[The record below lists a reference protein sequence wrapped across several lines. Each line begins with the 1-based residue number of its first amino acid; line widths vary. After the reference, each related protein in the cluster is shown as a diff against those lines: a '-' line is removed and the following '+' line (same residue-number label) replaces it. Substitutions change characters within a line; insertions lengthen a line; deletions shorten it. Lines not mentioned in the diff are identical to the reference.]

1 MGEKQGHTSA
11 LDWTETTFDAAHKG
25 EFAEQIHGHTWHVR
39 IFWAAKPVRDAR
51 FMHARLRQYLEAAFE
66 HRLLDDVITE
76 PTNYGV
82 AKALLQLMGDDITVI
97 EVWRGGICPCGVRV
111 ER

>member
-1 MGEKQGHTSA
+1 MGEKQGHTLA

-25 EFAEQIHGHTWHVR
+25 DFAEQVHGHTWHVR
-39 IFWAAKPVRDAR
+39 IFWAAEPVRDAR

-66 HRLLDDVITE
+66 HRLLDDVIAE

-82 AKALLQLMGDDITVI
+82 AKALLQLMGNDITVI

>member
-1 MGEKQGHTSA
+1 MGGKQGHTLA

-25 EFAEQIHGHTWHVR
+25 EFAEQVHGHTWHVR
-39 IFWAAKPVRDAR
+39 IFWAAEPARDAR

-66 HRLLDDVITE
+66 HRLLDDVIAD